1 MSARALVNEAYMGQV
16 YPRANASSGLRGTT
30 PAEADSETTRAA
42 PMTAGEVIPGSNPV
56 ATLLVFIGMLLVL
69 MFAAARLGSR
79 DDYSNIRASAYNV
92 LIIGLAA
99 ATFIP
104 LLKIAAVKVKGP
116 WTSYILAI

>member
-1 MSARALVNEAYMGQV
+1 MSTRALVNEAYMGQV
-16 YPRANASSGLRGTT
+16 YPRSNASAGLRGTT
-30 PAEADSETTRAA
+30 PAEADSETTKAV
-42 PMTAGEVIPGSNPV
+42 PTTGEIIPGSNPV
-56 ATLLVFIGMLLVL
+56 ATLLVFLGMLFVL
-69 MFAAARLGSR
+69 MFAATKLGSR